1 MSLPKYKVLFAVYF
15 STNQPTNQPM
25 LLFQEQ
31 AHNTEIDR
39 ETEETAEIAKKI

>member
-1 MSLPKYKVLFAVYF
+1 MQFWSA
-15 STNQPTNQPM
+15 SQPASQSVSQSVSQSM

-39 ETEETAEIAKKI
+39 ETEDTDRDC